1 MPKLF
6 NPTPNDTCFLCG
18 CQAHWIS
25 FNSKQMRCVEKITR
39 CTGFVKKA
47 QATRD
52 ANTTPEERTA
62 HMKRMSKN
70 GNAKLKKL
78 HSDPKWLATKSEKIS
93 ESIEQRGG
101 HNGSNNPM
109 FGRTHKKST
118 KRKQA
123 VKAQNRDPK
132 CYERGTDT
140 KIKNGIATPK
150 ELKSAWELYREKV
163 ENITTQNW
171 KKHHNRIN
179 PNNLPR
185 GQEYELDH
193 KFSKTEGFLNNVPPE
208 VIGHYANLELIPKH
222 KNRSKRTKCSIT
234 LTELYEA
241 IKS

>member
-1 MPKLF
+1 
-6 NPTPNDTCFLCG
+6 
-18 CQAHWIS
+18 
-25 FNSKQMRCVEKITR
+25 MRCIEKITQ
-39 CTGFVKKA
+39 CTGFVEKA

-52 ANTTPEERTA
+52 ANTTPEERAA

-78 HSDPKWLATKSEKIS
+78 HNDPEWLANKSEKIS
-93 ESIEQRGG
+93 EAVEKRGG
-101 HNGSNNPM
+101 HS
-109 FGRTHKKST
+109 
-118 KRKQA
+118 
-123 VKAQNRDPK
+123 
-132 CYERGTDT
+132 
-140 KIKNGIATPK
+140 ATPK